1 MGSQRRH
8 EGIQALVALIHG
20 TVKLG
25 GLVLET
31 VAMVRLS
38 AAYPEAAV
46 NKLSIKAV
54 VKMKSFKSILEYAK
68 QKQSSPV
75 SRRNVG
81 GVVSY
86 N

>member
-1 MGSQRRH
+1 M
-8 EGIQALVALIHG
+8 ALIHG

-31 VAMVRLS
+31 LATVRLS
-38 AAYPEAAV
+38 ATYPEAAV
-46 NKLSIKAV
+46 SKLRIKAV
-54 VKMKSFKSILEYAK
+54 VKMKSFKSIQEYAK
-68 QKQSSPV
+68 QNKTKRFSPV
-75 SRRNVG
+75 SRRTVG

>member
-1 MGSQRRH
+1 M
-8 EGIQALVALIHG
+8 QALVALIHG

-31 VAMVRLS
+31 LATVRLS
-38 AAYPEAAV
+38 ATYPEAAV
-46 NKLSIKAV
+46 SKLRIKAV
-54 VKMKSFKSILEYAK
+54 VKIKFIKSILEYAK